1 MKKPLEEN
9 GIHRAK
15 LWEIGFYALNNT
27 STNIYMM
34 LMSYISYYLI
44 GIVGVGAVLAGSF
57 VTIMRIWDGVTD
69 PFVGYFVDKTNSKFG
84 KNRPF
89 IVIGQIILFAS
100 SFVLFNVTPSIPK
113 AGRFPF
119 FIAIYMIYIIGYT
132 CQCVVTKS
140 AQSCLTNDPKQRPIF
155 AMFDSVYNILA
166 MSMIIP
172 VYISGTL
179 IPKFNV
185 TDKAG
190 NVTLSA
196 FYNPEMF
203 HHLQLVFGGIA
214 AVFAVLAIIG
224 LWEKTVRSTLEQVKL

>member
-119 FIAIYMIYIIGYT
+119 FIAIYMIYIIG
-132 CQCVVTKS
+132 
-140 AQSCLTNDPKQRPIF
+140 
-155 AMFDSVYNILA
+155 
-166 MSMIIP
+166 
-172 VYISGTL
+172 
-179 IPKFNV
+179 
-185 TDKAG
+185 
-190 NVTLSA
+190 
-196 FYNPEMF
+196 
-203 HHLQLVFGGIA
+203 
-214 AVFAVLAIIG
+214 
-224 LWEKTVRSTLEQVKL
+224 

>member
-1 MKKPLEEN
+1 
-9 GIHRAK
+9 
-15 LWEIGFYALNNT
+15 
-27 STNIYMM
+27 MM

-119 FIAIYMIYIIGYT
+119 FITI
-132 CQCVVTKS
+132 
-140 AQSCLTNDPKQRPIF
+140 
-155 AMFDSVYNILA
+155 
-166 MSMIIP
+166 
-172 VYISGTL
+172 
-179 IPKFNV
+179 
-185 TDKAG
+185 
-190 NVTLSA
+190 
-196 FYNPEMF
+196 
-203 HHLQLVFGGIA
+203 
-214 AVFAVLAIIG
+214 
-224 LWEKTVRSTLEQVKL
+224 

>member
-119 FIAIYMIYIIGYT
+119 FIAIYMIFGATAFI
-132 CQCVVTKS
+132 
-140 AQSCLTNDPKQRPIF
+140 RP
-155 AMFDSVYNILA
+155 
-166 MSMIIP
+166 
-172 VYISGTL
+172 
-179 IPKFNV
+179 
-185 TDKAG
+185 
-190 NVTLSA
+190 
-196 FYNPEMF
+196 
-203 HHLQLVFGGIA
+203 
-214 AVFAVLAIIG
+214 
-224 LWEKTVRSTLEQVKL
+224 